1 MAEETLVKYKSRRNS
16 ARLVQTDGGRVVIK
30 TFAEEEV
37 FQKELQIY
45 RLLQDKDLPCA
56 KVIRAENN
64 TLVLSE
70 LPGQNLVECLEQ
82 QERMGQPIWDVWEKL
97 VEWLTAFTRHTGF
110 VMTDVN
116 LRNFLY
122 DENTKILYGLDF
134 EQCGPWD
141 MMIPAARVGAYIRT
155 YKPENTPIKQEISQY
170 VLGLFAQS
178 WGLEADTLLQESER
192 QEMEILQRRKNRI

>member
-30 TFAEEEV
+30 TFAEEES

-70 LPGQNLVECLEQ
+70 LPGQDLVECLEQ
-82 QERMGQPIWDVWEKL
+82 QERTGQPVWEVWDKL
-97 VEWLTAFTRHTGF
+97 VAWLTAFARHTGLL
-110 VMTDVN
+110 MADVN

-122 DENTKILYGLDF
+122 DEKTKILYGLDF
-134 EQCGPWD
+134 EQCEPCD
-141 MMIPAARVGAYIRT
+141 MMIPAARIGAYIRT

-170 VLGLFAQS
+170 VLGLFAQN
-178 WGLEADTLLQESER
+178 WELEADTLLQESER
-192 QEMEILQRRKNRI
+192 QETMLLQRRKNRI